1 MSLKIHDDYL
11 QRFFS
16 IAKVFSS
23 ATGLATVVVDVN
35 GKTLS
40 DCHNF
45 NSFCTLMRADER
57 YCTSCQKCEKYCA
70 FEGLKHLKPRIL
82 SCHAGLSLFSMPLI
96 REGHL
101 YGFMFCGQVRAKY
114 QEYKTIVIDN
124 KCSWMDEPKIKAE
137 WSQVAVV
144 DNNTLVAS
152 ANLLGAVLNSCAE

>member
-1 MSLKIHDDYL
+1 MSLKIQDDYL

-23 ATGLATVVVDVN
+23 ATGLATVVVDVT
-35 GKTLS
+35 GKILS

-57 YCTSCQKCEKYCA
+57 YCVSCQKCDKYCA

-96 REGHL
+96 REGNL
-101 YGFMFCGQVRAKY
+101 YGFMLCGQVRAKY
-114 QEYKTIVIDN
+114 QEYKTIIIDN
-124 KCSWMDEPKIKAE
+124 EY
-137 WSQVAVV
+137 
-144 DNNTLVAS
+144 
-152 ANLLGAVLNSCAE
+152 